1 MKKPELPLFDV
12 SRSEFPD
19 SSTKAYVLSMG
30 MLHQHLT
37 ERGKSPSGKVATSI
51 RRSGSAWSGAFAE
64 RVVDDHVIADQNVE
78 RFLSARS
85 RHLHGDHVA
94 LGMG

>member
-1 MKKPELPLFDV
+1 MKNPELPPFDV

-19 SSTKAYVLSMG
+19 SSTKAYVLSMSL
-30 MLHQHLT
+30 LHQQRT
-37 ERGKSPSGKVATSI
+37 ERGGSPNGKVANLV
-51 RRSGSAWSGAFAE
+51 RRSGTAWNGAFAE
-64 RVVDDHVIADQNVE
+64 RVVDDHVISDQDVE
-78 RFLSARS
+78 SFLSARS